1 MSYEI
6 RTVSSTSFATG
17 FSEVAVT
24 NNRFDFTDNHP
35 LGYSFSAGD
44 VMHVKYYEG
53 DFIRGVYGVAIG
65 SGTNAR
71 FEFDQEIYPLTST
84 VQATDVIGATLYTAT
99 GYTKISTI
107 NFSAAVNRAVF
118 SEEYKAYNISKDYE
132 VAINTEARRFFGSF
146 KDTAL
151 STKMIL
157 VDHCENY
164 AYGVSFQ
171 EERFNLVNNIF
182 RNQLVFNVA
191 TR

>member
-6 RTVSSTSFATG
+6 RTVTAQEFAPG
-17 FSEVAVT
+17 FSELNVRG
-24 NNRFDFTDNHP
+24 NLIDFTDNHP
-35 LGYSFSAGD
+35 LGYQFSKGD
-44 VMHVKYYEG
+44 VVHIKYYEG
-53 DFIRGVYGVAIG
+53 DFIRGVYGVAT
-65 SGTNAR
+65 SLGTNAT
-71 FEFDQEIYPLTST
+71 FQFDQEIYPLTSD
-84 VQATDVIGATLYTAT
+84 VSASNVIGVTLYTAT
-99 GYTKISTI
+99 GYTKISDI
-107 NFSAAVNRAVF
+107 NFSATINRAVF

-157 VDHCENY
+157 VDFCENY

-171 EERFNLVNNIF
+171 EERFNLVNNVF

>member
-6 RTVSSTSFATG
+6 RTVSATELAPG
-17 FSEVAVT
+17 FSSLNVR
-24 NNRFDFTDNHP
+24 NNFVDFPQNTY
-35 LGYSFSAGD
+35 LFRVGD
-44 VMHVKYYEG
+44 VVHIKYYEG
-53 DFIRGVYGVAIG
+53 DFIRGVYAVAVG
-65 SGTNAR
+65 GGASAA
-71 FEFDQEIYPLTST
+71 FEFDQEIYPLTSN
-84 VQATDVIGATLYTAT
+84 VSASDVIGLTLYTAT

-107 NFSAAVNRAVF
+107 NFSATVNRAVF

-146 KDTAL
+146 KNTAL

-157 VDHCENY
+157 VDFCENY

-171 EERFNLVNNIF
+171 EERFNLVNNVF